1 MNWIV
6 GKLTSAIAKTI
17 KKNIVP
23 KIERALKSS
32 LQGVLNQHVPPTKE
46 IFWMKLLSSLDNK
59 KAEQFLDHVLK
70 GAVGDKGLEQI
81 LQGQG
86 LPILKKVAQIQGG
99 SGLALLNDAEVLNF
113 VADIAADPSHQFDPS
128 KLSHEKKSRICAALE
143 TLLRD
148 NPTILLL
155 LGVKD
160 TNVPFCDLRFSTF
173 V

>member
-32 LQGVLNQHVPPTKE
+32 LQGVLNQHVPPMKE
-46 IFWMKLLSSLDNK
+46 IFWMKLLSSLDNE
-59 KAEQFLDHVLK
+59 KAEQFLDHLLK
-70 GAVGDKGLEQI
+70 GAVGGKALEQI

-113 VADIAADPSHQFDPS
+113 VADIAADIS
-128 KLSHEKKSRICAALE
+128 
-143 TLLRD
+143 
-148 NPTILLL
+148 
-155 LGVKD
+155 
-160 TNVPFCDLRFSTF
+160 NVSL
-173 V
+173 VV

>member
-1 MNWIV
+1 MSKDIHYAFFRNV
-6 GKLTSAIAKTI
+6 TRGKT
-17 KKNIVP
+17 
-23 KIERALKSS
+23 ALFR
-32 LQGVLNQHVPPTKE
+32 LVVRNNFAHFVRTA
-46 IFWMKLLSSLDNK
+46 FVRRKLLPGKFWVFAPLLL
-59 KAEQFLDHVLK
+59 Q
-70 GAVGDKGLEQI
+70 GAVGDKALEQI

-128 KLSHEKKSRICAALE
+128 KLSHEKKSSICAALE

-155 LGVKD
+155 LGVKE